1 MKNSRIV
8 GFHKLDLHERR
19 AILREALGVAEGEKG
34 ELDAL
39 LDAGGLDPK
48 RALSVVENVIGVYS
62 LPFGVAMNF
71 TINGK
76 DRLVPMVVEEPSV
89 VAASS
94 NAAKMA
100 RQGGGFR
107 AEMEESLIAAQVEL
121 RNVKDVAAA
130 RQAITAETD
139 ELLRVAREAVPGLVR
154 RGGGP
159 KRLAIR
165 ELSPDH
171 LVIHIAVDTCDAM
184 GANLANMVAEA
195 TGPMLA
201 RLAQAELGLRI
212 LSNLSDD
219 RLVKVRARIPFE
231 ALHKDAEVG
240 ASAARAIEAASVFAE
255 RDPYRATTHNKGIMN
270 GVDSVLLATGND
282 YRAVE
287 AGAHAFAAITGH
299 YRPLAT
305 WRTQADGLHGTLE
318 MPISVG
324 IVGGTL
330 RVHHA
335 ARFSLRLAEI
345 ESARD
350 LAMLAAAAGLASNL
364 AALRALSME
373 GILSGHMALH
383 ARSLASFVGA
393 EPDEVEAVAQRITT
407 LHNFSEQAARSAL
420 EAERRAR
427 AQG

>member
-1 MKNSRIV
+1 MKNSRII
-8 GFHKLDLHERR
+8 GFHKLDLSERR
-19 AILREALGVAEGEKG
+19 AIIREALGSAEIED
-34 ELDAL
+34 LDSL
-39 LDAGGLDPK
+39 LDSGGLDSK
-48 RALSVVENVIGVYS
+48 RALSIVENVIGIYS

-89 VAASS
+89 IAASS
-94 NAAKMA
+94 NAAKMV
-100 RQGGGFR
+100 RQGGGFH
-107 AEMEESLIAAQVEL
+107 AQMEESLIVAQVEL
-121 RNVKDVAAA
+121 RSVRDIAAA
-130 RQAITAETD
+130 RQAIADDTED
-139 ELLRVAREAVPGLVR
+139 VLRVAREAVPGLVR

-159 KRLAIR
+159 KRLTIR
-165 ELSPDH
+165 ELAPDH
-171 LVIHIAVDTCDAM
+171 LVVHIAVDACDAM

-195 TGPMLA
+195 TGPLLA
-201 RLAQAELGLRI
+201 RLAQAEVGLRI
-212 LSNLSDD
+212 LSNLSDE
-219 RLVKVRARIPFE
+219 RLVRVKAKIPFE
-231 ALHKDAEVG
+231 ALHKDAELG
-240 ASAARAIEAASVFAE
+240 ASAARAIEAASIFAE

-287 AGAHAFAAITGH
+287 AGAHAFAAKSGR
-299 YRPLAT
+299 YLPLAT
-305 WRTQADGLHGTLE
+305 WRTREDGLFGSLE

-324 IVGGTL
+324 VVGGTL

-350 LAMLAAAAGLASNL
+350 LAMLAGAAGLASNL

-373 GILSGHMALH
+373 GILRGHMALH

-393 EPDEVEAVAQRITT
+393 EPDEVEAVAARITFG
-407 LHNFSEQAARSAL
+407 NDFSELAARAAL
-420 EAERRAR
+420 VAEREAR
-427 AQG
+427 QRST

>member
-8 GFHKLDLHERR
+8 GFHKLDLSERR
-19 AILREALGVAEGEKG
+19 AIIREALGAPEMEDL
-34 ELDAL
+34 EAL
-39 LDAGGLDPK
+39 LDSGGLDSK
-48 RALSVVENVIGVYS
+48 RALSIVENVIGVYS

-89 VAASS
+89 IAASS
-94 NAAKMA
+94 NAAKMV
-100 RQGGGFR
+100 RQGGGFS
-107 AEMEESLIAAQVEL
+107 AAMKESLIAAQIEL
-121 RNVKDVAAA
+121 RGVKDVAAA
-130 RQAITAETD
+130 RQAIASETD
-139 ELLRVAREAVPGLVR
+139 EVLRVAREAVPGLVR

-165 ELSPDH
+165 ELASDH
-171 LVIHIAVDTCDAM
+171 LVVQIAVDACDAM

-195 TGPMLA
+195 TGPLLA

-212 LSNLSDD
+212 LSNLSDE
-219 RLVKVRARIPFE
+219 RLVRVTAKIPFE
-231 ALHKDAEVG
+231 ALHNDPELG

-287 AGAHAFAAITGH
+287 AGAHAFAAISGK
-299 YRPLAT
+299 YLPLAT
-305 WRTQADGLHGTLE
+305 WRTRDDGLWGTLE

-324 IVGGTL
+324 VVGGTL

-350 LAMLAAAAGLASNL
+350 LAMLAGAAGLASNL

-373 GILSGHMALH
+373 GILRGHMALH

-393 EPDEVEAVAQRITT
+393 EPDEVEAVAERITSGDD
-407 LHNFSEQAARSAL
+407 FSELAARAAL
-420 EAERRAR
+420 KAERRAR
-427 AQG
+427 EEGT